1 MIKTKFPLS
10 KAASLAL
17 AVLVLLAGCF
27 SLTSCGGGAGE
38 NGEINILC
46 YGDYMDQNI
55 ISDFEAETG
64 IKVVLDTYD
73 TAEELYTIISKSS
86 AKYDAIC
93 TSDYMLEKL
102 MSEDKLAELN
112 KDNLPDL
119 ANIDEIY
126 MTKSAEFDPGNKY
139 TVPYQV
145 GVAGI
150 AYNKTMVDGKV
161 DSWDVLW
168 DEKYSQQIVMPDS
181 VRDAFMIALMRDGKS
196 LNSTDEAEIRAAEKA
211 LIAQKPLVYSY
222 SNDATRDRLIDG
234 SAAIGVVWNGEY
246 DYMTSNNEDI
256 EFSVPKEGSEFFIDS
271 WAVTADAANQDGAES
286 WINYLC
292 KAEVAAANFD
302 YLYYTCPNKAAYELI
317 DQEAFDNS
325 AIFPDE
331 ETLSRCRSL
340 RNLPQ
345 EAIDIYAD
353 AWKKVKAN

>member
-1 MIKTKFPLS
+1 
-10 KAASLAL
+10 
-17 AVLVLLAGCF
+17 
-27 SLTSCGGGAGE
+27 
-38 NGEINILC
+38 
-46 YGDYMDQNI
+46 
-55 ISDFEAETG
+55 
-64 IKVVLDTYD
+64 
-73 TAEELYTIISKSS
+73 
-86 AKYDAIC
+86 
-93 TSDYMLEKL
+93 
-102 MSEDKLAELN
+102 
-112 KDNLPDL
+112 
-119 ANIDEIY
+119 
-126 MTKSAEFDPGNKY
+126 
-139 TVPYQV
+139 
-145 GVAGI
+145 
-150 AYNKTMVDGKV
+150 
-161 DSWDVLW
+161 
-168 DEKYSQQIVMPDS
+168 
-181 VRDAFMIALMRDGKS
+181 
-196 LNSTDEAEIRAAEKA
+196 AEKA